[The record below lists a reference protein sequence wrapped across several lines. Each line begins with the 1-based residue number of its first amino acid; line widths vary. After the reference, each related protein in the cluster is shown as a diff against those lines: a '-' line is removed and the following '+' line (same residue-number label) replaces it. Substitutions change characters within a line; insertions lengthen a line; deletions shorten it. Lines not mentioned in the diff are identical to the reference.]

1 MFKMS
6 SSPGAPRTQPLRRS
20 TRLISILSLL
30 LLPAFLLLL
39 RETSLQAGVTHA
51 AGLGSVPAQADRFGQ
66 KDGRKEAP
74 PSVEQP
80 GGRNSQVPQGACSQ
94 TQIDEGFDDITTLSA
109 SGWFTQNNSSPQGV
123 TGWFQGNPEAF
134 PAHSGATNSYVGANF
149 NNTTGSNTIS
159 NWLLSPQ
166 VSLQNGD
173 MFVFW
178 TRTSEDNPLPDRLEV
193 RLSTAGA
200 STNVGDTSTSVGD
213 FTVLLR
219 SINPNLE
226 VGGYPEVW
234 TQFVV
239 TLNGFSG
246 TESGRIAFRYYVTD
260 GGPAGDNSNYI
271 GIDTVAYYTGCS
283 PQATPTATACPVQF
297 NDVPSSSPFYANVRC
312 MACRGV
318 ISGYGCGA
326 ADEPCPGSY
335 FRPGVNVTRA
345 QISKM
350 VAIAAGLDDEPAGA
364 RKFQDV
370 PEGSTF
376 YQWVQQLANSGA
388 ISGYACGGANPANGE
403 AEPCVAPGSL
413 AYFRPNNNTTRG
425 QLTKIVS
432 TAAALTGDPG
442 SQKFADVPPNGTFFE
457 WVQRLSNRGV
467 VGGYSCGG
475 TNPATGAPEPCDAAS
490 RPYFRVNNNVT
501 RGQIAKIAA
510 ETFFPNCQTPARS
523 IK

>member
-6 SSPGAPRTQPLRRS
+6 SSPGAPRTQPQRRS

-39 RETSLQAGVTHA
+39 RETSLQAEVTHA

-200 STNVGDTSTSVGD
+200 STNVGNTSTSVGD
-213 FTVLLR
+213 FTVLL
-219 SINPNLE
+219 
-226 VGGYPEVW
+226 
-234 TQFVV
+234 
-239 TLNGFSG
+239 
-246 TESGRIAFRYYVTD
+246 
-260 GGPAGDNSNYI
+260 
-271 GIDTVAYYTGCS
+271 
-283 PQATPTATACPVQF
+283 
-297 NDVPSSSPFYANVRC
+297 
-312 MACRGV
+312 
-318 ISGYGCGA
+318 
-326 ADEPCPGSY
+326 
-335 FRPGVNVTRA
+335 
-345 QISKM
+345 
-350 VAIAAGLDDEPAGA
+350 
-364 RKFQDV
+364 
-370 PEGSTF
+370 
-376 YQWVQQLANSGA
+376 
-388 ISGYACGGANPANGE
+388 
-403 AEPCVAPGSL
+403 
-413 AYFRPNNNTTRG
+413 
-425 QLTKIVS
+425 
-432 TAAALTGDPG
+432 
-442 SQKFADVPPNGTFFE
+442 
-457 WVQRLSNRGV
+457 
-467 VGGYSCGG
+467 
-475 TNPATGAPEPCDAAS
+475 
-490 RPYFRVNNNVT
+490 
-501 RGQIAKIAA
+501 
-510 ETFFPNCQTPARS
+510 
-523 IK
+523 